1 MQHQDRTRHNC
12 PTDECLRCS
21 PVDAYKVAETKPDN
35 CWLEISGSGRQVA
48 PAGLHVIKGGE
59 AGESVPGQ
67 SGCDRGA
74 ASPLWPDTS
83 DRWLTAGGPCLA
95 VRSPLDLWYHLL
107 AVYINPVW
115 FTSPGNPR
123 IATDSHLS
131 HNPGHPDNADDDWQ
145 LTGGPTINAYTVFK
159 IKSIPFT
166 GLFIYMDLCTNM
178 FQNEKV

>member
-1 MQHQDRTRHNC
+1 MKKTEPLTLMKCIMSTYFTQLYKLAEKCSQCGSIVKPFFVMQHQDRRRHNC

-21 PVDAYKVAETKPDN
+21 PGDAYKVAETKPDN

-95 VRSPLDLWYHLL
+95 VRSPLDL
-107 AVYINPVW
+107 
-115 FTSPGNPR
+115 
-123 IATDSHLS
+123 
-131 HNPGHPDNADDDWQ
+131 
-145 LTGGPTINAYTVFK
+145 
-159 IKSIPFT
+159 
-166 GLFIYMDLCTNM
+166 
-178 FQNEKV
+178 